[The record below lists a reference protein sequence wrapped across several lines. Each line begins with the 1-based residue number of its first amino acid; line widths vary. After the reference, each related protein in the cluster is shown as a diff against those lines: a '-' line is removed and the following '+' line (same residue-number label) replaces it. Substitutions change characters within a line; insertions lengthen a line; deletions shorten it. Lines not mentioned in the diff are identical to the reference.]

1 MVGEAMTVVTMVV
14 AAKGMMDFQHKNIK

>member
-14 AAKGMMDFQHKNIK
+14 AAKEMVDFQHKNIK